1 MAAKGREQGR
11 PVLAEGRRCA
21 ASEVRSEPGADE
33 VVSTTSSIW
42 FGFECVIPSVYE
54 VKWALAMDMLRWDD
68 CDQTRLASAV
78 EENIWSLWK
87 NFALGEDSAFH
98 DLYGARCL
106 ETPIKSHPYNFVMNF
121 VGGKDFSGQIDK
133 VFEHFGKRDTP
144 FIWLMTSSS
153 RPAHLSEHLQKR
165 GMELAEV
172 MPAMATRLDHIDT
185 SQIATSS
192 DIQITEAG
200 SEDADDLLNFVSYR
214 WDVPEQYRDLAF
226 DMYRR
231 FEVGQRRSPIRAW
244 LARRNGLVIGKAILH
259 IGSGVAGIHVVVVR
273 PEARGAGLGRTLT
286 LLALKAAQEAGY
298 EVTAL
303 ASSPM
308 AERWYAS
315 IGFEKVGEL
324 PLYTPKGEFQF

>member
-78 EENIWSLWK
+78 EENIWSLCK

-172 MPAMATRLDHIDT
+172 MPAMATWLDHIDT

-192 DIQITEAG
+192 ASKSPKPAQKTLMISSTLFHTGGTYLSNTEIWLLTCIG
-200 SEDADDLLNFVSYR
+200 DLRSG
-214 WDVPEQYRDLAF
+214 RD
-226 DMYRR
+226 
-231 FEVGQRRSPIRAW
+231 GHRS
-244 LARRNGLVIGKAILH
+244 
-259 IGSGVAGIHVVVVR
+259 
-273 PEARGAGLGRTLT
+273 GLGLRAATDWSSEKQYFISDPA
-286 LLALKAAQEAGY
+286 LLASML
-298 EVTAL
+298 
-303 ASSPM
+303 
-308 AERWYAS
+308 
-315 IGFEKVGEL
+315 
-324 PLYTPKGEFQF
+324 